1 MTRDTDRR
9 ILEAA
14 LALLEDGDGAFTY
27 DRLAARAGVSRQTIY
42 SHYPDRAS
50 LLIATVDHRRAQ
62 LGLDELRS
70 PIFEAPTGRAALAA
84 LLDYHV
90 TSTPAIMIPAQVME
104 AQRAI
109 DQALSDAFER
119 RSSGRR
125 QNVGHVMTR
134 LRAEG
139 DLDER
144 WTVDEATDIVSAL
157 TTAAFT
163 ADLLRERHWT
173 IRQLRDGLLD
183 IIERAL
189 LRPPDQPSDAQPT
202 PRGET

>member
-1 MTRDTDRR
+1 
-9 ILEAA
+9 
-14 LALLEDGDGAFTY
+14 
-27 DRLAARAGVSRQTIY
+27 
-42 SHYPDRAS
+42 
-50 LLIATVDHRRAQ
+50 
-62 LGLDELRS
+62 
-70 PIFEAPTGRAALAA
+70 
-84 LLDYHV
+84 
-90 TSTPAIMIPAQVME
+90 
-104 AQRAI
+104 
-109 DQALSDAFER
+109 
-119 RSSGRR
+119 
-125 QNVGHVMTR
+125 MTR

-144 WTVDEATDIVSAL
+144 WTVDAATDIVSAL